1 MSNIQLPPL
10 SGSNFPY
17 SLEKSPK
24 KKGKCPQCEH
34 EGKFRFYEDRNGN
47 RIESAGKCERINDCD
62 YHVKPNQ
69 EQIKG
74 IFSQEF
80 TPKEKPQIEIIF
92 PDKELLAKIEGF
104 ANNHSSNFHK
114 MCLQHLKIPMS
125 HLEKWGVGT
134 DKEFTVFIHKNQE
147 NRIANYKYFKY
158 LATSKR
164 DKDVDSFSLKQPKDK
179 AAKYCIPLYGE
190 HLLDTEKLKTV
201 GVVESEKTAVIASWF
216 YPHFDFVTCGA
227 ANGLTAEKLPVLFG
241 RKIYWLSDADKAGR
255 ENSSLR
261 NLKAYEQ
268 NFELLDLFP
277 EREDGFDLADAIIG
291 RIELVAQIPE
301 KPKEEVPGAIEIIE
315 PEIEDE
321 EDENDNVPKSKKM
334 GYKALQKGLEPSF
347 WNLES
352 TQQHFLDWNFVETQ
366 GKYWFGKWNEDDG
379 RYTFKPVSNFIIKPV
394 LLIQSVSN
402 PKRIFEIK
410 NVFNS
415 KKLLNLEP
423 ADFVSLGGFTKR
435 IESVGNFLMD
445 GITAGQFIKIKA
457 KLYQLSVEA
466 QEIKTLGYQTD
477 DFYAFANGI
486 VSEGKFQAIDEN
498 GYGVVTHQKKQYF
511 IPALSKIYKDDE
523 NEYPNQ
529 KKFIYKEGIITF
541 EEYGKM
547 FCQVHGSNG
556 RIGLLYYLSALYR
569 DIVFERLRFFPHLYL
584 FGQPQSGKT
593 TMALSVLYLFG
604 QIRTAFALGTGT
616 MVGFY
621 KHFAE
626 FRNAVVWF
634 DEYKNS
640 IDYQR
645 VQSLKTA
652 YDGNGHTKSDNTA
665 DNRNKSIPIYSGCII
680 SGQDLPT
687 ADPAL
692 FTRCILLSYGK
703 TEYSIEDK
711 KALNDFHALGESLQ
725 IAHLTAQMVTHREIV
740 KAQFFK
746 VFDQV
751 CNGLKAKFP
760 NGIDDRIVKNMGI
773 LLTIYEILK
782 DVVKFPFSDEEI
794 NETFTDVIRNQNKQ
808 ISSSKETATFW
819 KMVAFLVANRQIH
832 AGVDFIISE
841 ESSINVYKNGATE
854 RILLKDG
861 NLKKVIFVR
870 FTKIH
875 PLYMENFKKQY
886 NQIGLDES
894 SIRHYLE
901 NSNAYLGAIRNKK
914 FKGEPTSCVA
924 YDYSLLT
931 DTIEG
936 FDIDSSVGND
946 DAEISQVSE
955 NKEVTGF

>member
-1 MSNIQLPPL
+1 MSNIQSPPL
-10 SGSNFPY
+10 SGTNFPY
-17 SLEKSPK
+17 SYEKPPK
-24 KKGKCPQCEH
+24 KKGTCFNCGHK
-34 EGKFRFYEDRNGN
+34 GKFRFYEDRNSN
-47 RIESAGKCERINDCD
+47 RIESAGRCERINECG
-62 YHVKPNQ
+62 YHIKPNQ
-69 EQIKG
+69 EQLKG
-74 IFSQEF
+74 MLSQEF
-80 TPKEKPQIEIIF
+80 TPKEKPQVQIIY

-104 ANNHSSNFHK
+104 AKDHSSNFHK
-114 MCLQHLKIPMS
+114 MCLGHLQIPTS

-134 DKEFTVFIHKNQE
+134 DNDFTVFIHRNQE

-158 LATSKR
+158 LVTSKR
-164 DKDVDSFSLKQPKDK
+164 DKEVDSFSLKQPKDK
-179 AAKYCIPLYGE
+179 SSKYSIPLYGE
-190 HLLDTEKLKTV
+190 QLLDAEKFKTV
-201 GVVESEKTAVIASWF
+201 CVVESEKSAVIASWF
-216 YPHFDFVTCGA
+216 YPHFDFVACGA
-227 ANGLTAEKLPVLFG
+227 ANGLTAEKLSVLFG

-268 NFELLDLFP
+268 NFELVDLFP

-291 RIELVAQIPE
+291 RIELISMLPE
-301 KPKEEVPGAIEIIE
+301 KTVEEVPGEADIIEIE
-315 PEIEDE
+315 SEGEGTKT
-321 EDENDNVPKSKKM
+321 NVPEYRKMRYKS
-334 GYKALQKGLEPSF
+334 LQKGLEASF
-347 WNLES
+347 WNLEE
-352 TQQHFLDWNFVETQ
+352 TQQHFMDWNFVEAQ
-366 GKYWFGKWNEDDG
+366 GKYFFGKWNEDEG
-379 RYTFKPVSNFIIKPV
+379 KYTFKPVSNFIIKPV

-457 KLYQLSVEA
+457 KLYEQSVEA
-466 QEIKTLGYQTD
+466 QEVKTLGYQTD

-486 VSEGKFQAIDEN
+486 VSEGKFQPIDEN
-498 GYGVVTHQKKQYF
+498 GYGVVSHQKKQYF

-529 KKFIYKEGIITF
+529 KKFIYKEGTITF

-593 TMALSVLYLFG
+593 TMALSILYLFG

-626 FRNAVVWF
+626 FRNAIVWF

-665 DNRNKSIPIYSGCII
+665 DNRNKSIPIYSGSII

-740 KAQFFK
+740 IALSSHINL
-746 VFDQV
+746 VF
-751 CNGLKAKFP
+751 
-760 NGIDDRIVKNMGI
+760 
-773 LLTIYEILK
+773 
-782 DVVKFPFSDEEI
+782 
-794 NETFTDVIRNQNKQ
+794 
-808 ISSSKETATFW
+808 
-819 KMVAFLVANRQIH
+819 
-832 AGVDFIISE
+832 
-841 ESSINVYKNGATE
+841 
-854 RILLKDG
+854 
-861 NLKKVIFVR
+861 
-870 FTKIH
+870 
-875 PLYMENFKKQY
+875 
-886 NQIGLDES
+886 
-894 SIRHYLE
+894 
-901 NSNAYLGAIRNKK
+901 
-914 FKGEPTSCVA
+914 
-924 YDYSLLT
+924 SLLPLL
-931 DTIEG
+931 
-936 FDIDSSVGND
+936 V
-946 DAEISQVSE
+946 SQKMDNTPSIPQ
-955 NKEVTGF
+955 